1 MQSLVLNKPRYGR
14 WKERTASVFQ
24 SRREGLISNQLV
36 REWKNCYVFII
47 ILPFF
52 QHTSAMDFFSP
63 EKNPPL
69 AHKPPWLLYRFSL
82 PFIAQ
87 FWGRAHAPSSVCF
100 LPFSTERAPAGLCP
114 TKATV
119 VKVPSHLHGATSDP
133 QFSSLF
139 LDLSI
144 ALGTVDHFLFV
155 TWLFPFP
162 LGTPHSLIFLLSL
175 AASFVSPVFF
185 LLAPKFPPF
194 AQDAQGWSLVLL
206 TSADLSS
213 LLATYRVMPP
223 TFRSLAKTC
232 PPNST
237 LYDQLPSWT
246 CISSLQ
252 LLLFLPKLAIHMT
265 SHFSKYNFIPLVAA
279 LA

>member
-1 MQSLVLNKPRYGR
+1 MKKLLCFHHHSSLFSTYEFNG
-14 WKERTASVFQ
+14 F
-24 SRREGLISNQLV
+24 
-36 REWKNCYVFII
+36 
-47 ILPFF
+47 
-52 QHTSAMDFFSP
+52 FFSRKESSFGP
-63 EKNPPL
+63 QAPL
-69 AHKPPWLLYRFSL
+69 VIVSFLSSIYSTILGKGTCTVLSVLPTLLYWACSSRALSHEGHCCQG
-82 PFIAQ
+82 PQ
-87 FWGRAHAPSSVCF
+87 SPSWGYIWPSI
-100 LPFSTERAPAGLCP
+100 L
-114 TKATV
+114 
-119 VKVPSHLHGATSDP
+119 
-133 QFSSLF
+133 SSLF

-265 SHFSKYNFIPLVAA
+265 SHFSNYNSIPLVAA